1 MKLTT
6 APNVFW
12 ISFIPSFNWPSNCNN
27 VSMTTPPILILGM
40 HRSGTSCL
48 AGQLEEAG
56 VWLGEVRRASPHNAK
71 GNRENPAIW
80 SLNEA
85 VLRANG
91 AAWDRPPG
99 NPVNWSAA
107 QRAERDRILAQ
118 FPSGEVWGFKDPRTL
133 FTLDGWREVLP
144 DARLIGT
151 LRHPLAVARSL
162 QARSQ
167 MPLNQGL
174 TLWTAYNR
182 RLLDLVHSE
191 AFPIVSFDQSAADYK
206 ADTGRLISEL
216 GLDLPS
222 GQAGFFDDG
231 LRHHNISDEGNLPP
245 ETAAMYAALQ
255 EMAAE

>member
-1 MKLTT
+1 MKITT
-6 APNVFW
+6 APNVFS
-12 ISFIPSFNWPSNCNN
+12 ISFIPSFNWPNN
-27 VSMTTPPILILGM
+27 YDDVSMTRSPILILGM

-56 VWLGEVRRASPHNAK
+56 VWLGEVRRASQHNAK

-80 SLNEA
+80 TLNEA

-99 NPVNWSAA
+99 KPVHWSAA

-118 FPSGEVWGFKDPRTL
+118 FPSGRVWGFKDPRTL
-133 FTLDGWREVLP
+133 FTLDGWREALP

-162 QARSQ
+162 KARGQ
-167 MPLNQGL
+167 VPVNQGL

-191 AFPIVSFDQSAADYK
+191 AVPIVSFDQSADDYK
-206 ADTGRLISEL
+206 ADTGKLINEL
-216 GLDLPS
+216 GLELPS
-222 GQAGFFDDG
+222 GQASFFDDA
-231 LRHHNISDEGNLPP
+231 LRHHNIIGEGNLSP
-245 ETAAMYAALQ
+245 ETTAIYTALQ
-255 EMAAE
+255 EMAAA